1 MSLRKSALCVLIALA
16 LGALGL
22 TLGLA
27 SALAPDFAN
36 AAPERPDGGLPLGEP
51 GLKETR
57 TTEQVA
63 PGVVY
68 TKIERGRQSG
78 QDFYTVDVAF
88 TADRA
93 AAEEI
98 AARLE
103 AGGYDPVIVE
113 VSDRAPDDPASG
125 PLGYL
130 VRVGSFARQAK
141 ADALR
146 AELTDEGIR
155 GPAHRVYRRGR
166 RGDHGPVGGP
176 RPAGRP

>member
-1 MSLRKSALCVLIALA
+1 MSLRKSALCILIALA

-22 TLGLA
+22 T
-27 SALAPDFAN
+27 SALAPDLAN

-93 AAEEI
+93 SAEEI

-103 AGGYDPVIVE
+103 AGGYEPVIVE

-130 VRVGSFARQAK
+130 VRVGSFARQAEGRCP
-141 ADALR
+141 ALR
-146 AELTDEGIR
+146 ADREGLH
-155 GPAHRVYRRGR
+155 GPPHRVHRRGR
-166 RGDHGPVGGP
+166 RGDDGPVGGP

>member
-22 TLGLA
+22 T

-36 AAPERPDGGLPLGEP
+36 AAPQSPDGGLPLGAP

-57 TTEQVA
+57 TTERIA
-63 PGVVY
+63 PGVTY

-93 AAEEI
+93 SAEEI

-103 AGGYDPVIVE
+103 AGGYEPVIVE
-113 VSDRAPDDPASG
+113 VADRAPDDPASG

-141 ADALR
+141 ADALL
-146 AELTDEGIR
+146 AELTAGGLH
-155 GPAHRVYRRGR
+155 GPPHRVYR
-166 RGDHGPVGGP
+166 
-176 RPAGRP
+176 